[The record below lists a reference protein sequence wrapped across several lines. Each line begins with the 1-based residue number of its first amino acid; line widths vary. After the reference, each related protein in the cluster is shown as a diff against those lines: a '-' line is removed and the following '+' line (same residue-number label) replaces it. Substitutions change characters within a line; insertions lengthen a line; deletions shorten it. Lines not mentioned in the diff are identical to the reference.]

1 MWYLFKYLYLYIDLI
16 FLKMKNIV
24 KIRFRCICF
33 GILLEYINSL
43 VKNLLEFIILI
54 IIWGWSIEVGLV
66 FYGIVVCMFF

>member
-1 MWYLFKYLYLYIDLI
+1 M
-16 FLKMKNIV
+16 
-24 KIRFRCICF
+24 CF
-33 GILLEYINSL
+33 GILLEYINGL